1 MEEQLLGCREK
12 LKEIRSLVFD
22 KMKMIKEMQLKC
34 QALRLASHG
43 YELEKPTT
51 EGVEQCKIEDK
62 KTMGGAQNQTNSASH
77 NLSKQQY
84 SNWVEEIFARLKS
97 FPPP

>member
-12 LKEIRSLVFD
+12 LKEISSLVFD

-43 YELEKPTT
+43 YEPEKPTT
-51 EGVEQCKIEDK
+51 EGV
-62 KTMGGAQNQTNSASH
+62 
-77 NLSKQQY
+77 
-84 SNWVEEIFARLKS
+84 
-97 FPPP
+97 